1 MAKKNSKVIRYRKPK
16 SINIGFLIFAF
27 IFIYLVYSVISYA
40 VRDKMQIYEVG
51 QEVALVKDTTYTGL
65 ILRTEEVTNTQAAG
79 YVNFY
84 IREGNR
90 ASVNS
95 VVYSLD
101 ENGQFTEM
109 LTSNA
114 SDNSK
119 LSHDNLSDLKRSLAN
134 FNLSYKSEQFQD
146 VYDLKYTI
154 DNKLLS
160 FVSTNSLEDLEAL
173 GIDPNFFHT
182 IPAEKSGVIEYY
194 TDGFEGF
201 DAGSVD
207 ADTFDKSKYE
217 RKDIRSSDL
226 LEGGAPVYKTI
237 TSEAWSIVIPLTDE
251 EAASYQDITSVDVT
265 FPEKGLSTTVKFSV
279 FTGADSESY
288 GKMDLTRFMVQFAN
302 QRFLEVEINNS
313 EEKGL
318 KIPKSAVLDK
328 EFYTVPVEYG
338 TKGEDGITFNKENYS
353 AGGPT
358 VEVIQPTIYYE
369 ADGRYYLD
377 PSEVEGG
384 LTLAKPDSSDRYTVG
399 EKATLKGV
407 YNVNKGY
414 AVFKQIEIIDE
425 NEEYLIVKKGM
436 DYGVAVYDHILLDS
450 RLAAEG
456 EILY

>member
-27 IFIYLVYSVISYA
+27 IFIYLAYSVISYA
-40 VRDKMQIYEVG
+40 FRDKMQIYEVG

-173 GIDPNFFHT
+173 GIDPNFFFFPHD
-182 IPAEKSGVIEYY
+182 PGGK
-194 TDGFEGF
+194 
-201 DAGSVD
+201 
-207 ADTFDKSKYE
+207 E
-217 RKDIRSSDL
+217 R
-226 LEGGAPVYKTI
+226 
-237 TSEAWSIVIPLTDE
+237 
-251 EAASYQDITSVDVT
+251 
-265 FPEKGLSTTVKFSV
+265 
-279 FTGADSESY
+279 
-288 GKMDLTRFMVQFAN
+288 
-302 QRFLEVEINNS
+302 
-313 EEKGL
+313 
-318 KIPKSAVLDK
+318 
-328 EFYTVPVEYG
+328 
-338 TKGEDGITFNKENYS
+338 
-353 AGGPT
+353 
-358 VEVIQPTIYYE
+358 
-369 ADGRYYLD
+369 RY
-377 PSEVEGG
+377 
-384 LTLAKPDSSDRYTVG
+384 
-399 EKATLKGV
+399 
-407 YNVNKGY
+407 
-414 AVFKQIEIIDE
+414 
-425 NEEYLIVKKGM
+425 
-436 DYGVAVYDHILLDS
+436 
-450 RLAAEG
+450 
-456 EILY
+456 